1 MEKCREH
8 SPYMVYKPEI
18 VCQHKLR
25 NKRNCAVD
33 WGVEHEVMTVD
44 KDMLDQIETYN
55 VNYEIQQDKNS
66 FFPFR

>member
-1 MEKCREH
+1 
-8 SPYMVYKPEI
+8 
-18 VCQHKLR
+18 
-25 NKRNCAVD
+25 
-33 WGVEHEVMTVD
+33 MTVD